1 MSFRE
6 EFEELDSDSVVEGD
20 DERTKVDK
28 RRPGMT
34 AIGRRLWLVRK
45 DDDDVE

>member
-1 MSFRE
+1 
-6 EFEELDSDSVVEGD
+6 LDCDSVVEGE

-34 AIGRRLWLVRK
+34 VIGRREELVRK
-45 DDDDVE
+45 DDDDDDDVE